1 MFTLNRKIEGLT
13 EVRNDLEKSIYLKKM
28 ELSHLKS
35 RERIRKIASEELGM
49 VPVTYRDVKVI
60 VY

>member
-13 EVRNDLEKSIYLKKM
+13 QVRNDLEKSIYLKKM

-35 RERIRKIASEELGM
+35 RERIKNIASEELGM

>member
-35 RERIRKIASEELGM
+35 RERIRKITSEELGM

>member
-13 EVRNDLEKSIYLKKM
+13 QVRNDLEKSIYLKKM

-35 RERIRKIASEELGM
+35 RERIKKIASEELGM